1 MQSTASDSAKRRH
14 SFVKVIFL
22 AIIIFLF
29 LAISFM
35 ALVLINISAPK
46 GGNGLTL
53 PQLQGQTSR
62 GQNTAAASV
71 GQNDIIVAPA
81 TRFDHARGSL
91 SAPITI
97 VEFVDLECPA
107 SKEFHPVMKQIFNEY
122 QGKVAW
128 IFHHYPVDSL
138 HLKARKEAEA
148 AECAAELGG
157 NEKFWQYVDFIF
169 QITPANDGLDP
180 AQLPE
185 IAAAVGLDRQKFSI
199 CLASGKY
206 AAKVDNDLRQAL
218 IAIASGRQGTP
229 YSVVMVG
236 SEKIPI
242 SGAAKYEQMKTA
254 IDSLLAELERRK

>member
-1 MQSTASDSAKRRH
+1 
-14 SFVKVIFL
+14 
-22 AIIIFLF
+22 
-29 LAISFM
+29 M
-35 ALVLINISAPK
+35 ALVLTKIPAPK
-46 GGNGLTL
+46 GGNGSTL
-53 PQLQGQTSR
+53 LKFHGQS
-62 GQNTAAASV
+62 
-71 GQNDIIVAPA
+71 DIIITPI
-81 TRFDHARGSL
+81 TNRDHRRGSL

-185 IAAAVGLDRQKFSI
+185 IAAAVGLDRQKFSV